1 MRTFSPELWHRSAKW
16 NFTFFAFENSEREEK
31 KSICMLVE
39 TRIHLTLTELRSL
52 EFCYSPALH
61 DIYTQSIRF
70 REGGRQKKI
79 WGMMGKKKQQ
89 KIAYY
94 REGVWI
100 FNKWGQKK
108 CQWVVK
114 LNSFTQTFFK
124 LGVIFLEKNN
134 CGSKSSKIIGYQSS
148 AKSILKMSRSKWIY

>member
-1 MRTFSPELWHRSAKW
+1 
-16 NFTFFAFENSEREEK
+16 
-31 KSICMLVE
+31 MLVE

-89 KIAYY
+89 KMAYY
-94 REGVWI
+94 TRGVGYST
-100 FNKWGQKK
+100 NGGKK
-108 CQWVVK
+108 SVNE
-114 LNSFTQTFFK
+114 LSN
-124 LGVIFLEKNN
+124 
-134 CGSKSSKIIGYQSS
+134 
-148 AKSILKMSRSKWIY
+148 